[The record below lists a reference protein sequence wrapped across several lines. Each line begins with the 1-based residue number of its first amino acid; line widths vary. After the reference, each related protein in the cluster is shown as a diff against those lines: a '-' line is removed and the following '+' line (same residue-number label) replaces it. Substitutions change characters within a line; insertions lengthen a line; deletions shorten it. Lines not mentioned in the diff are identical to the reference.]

1 MPRPHLLGRELNWP
15 GHFGAFWI
23 TSYFEKGCRKKCTRQ
38 SRKALWVVL
47 SSLCFSKK
55 FERIDTKGHGNVFA
69 SAKVHS
75 TATVVRNRVLIITH
89 VTFRDYR
96 VHIFSDN
103 LSRNSC
109 IAVYISLLC
118 RGIWRSLKGWGEDK
132 KSARATMG
140 RGRTSTE
147 QRAIFEFVKVCWI
160 RFFKWESFI
169 GFCN

>member
-1 MPRPHLLGRELNWP
+1 MIDLYSARPHLLGRALIWP

-23 TSYFEKGCRKKCTRQ
+23 TSYFEKGCRKKCARDNPE
-38 SRKALWVVL
+38 RHCGWFWV
-47 SSLCFSKK
+47 LCFSKK
-55 FERIDTKGHGNVFA
+55 FERIGTKGHGNVFA

-118 RGIWRSLKGWGEDK
+118 RGISDLEISEGLGRGKK

-147 QRAIFEFVKVCWI
+147 QRGIVLRVCQSLLD
-160 RFFKWESFI
+160 SFL
-169 GFCN
+169 